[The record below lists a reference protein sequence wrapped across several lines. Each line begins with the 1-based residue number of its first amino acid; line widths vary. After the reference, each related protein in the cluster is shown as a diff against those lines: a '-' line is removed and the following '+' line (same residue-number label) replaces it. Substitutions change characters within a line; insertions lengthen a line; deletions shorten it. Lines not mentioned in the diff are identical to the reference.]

1 MQAIPVKKGEA
12 MKSCHTIAAVILV
25 AALYLGL
32 AMGQSQTSRGE
43 NAAPWYRAAF
53 AQMQDPS
60 ITPQQ
65 TKALSLILN
74 GTISYDDS
82 EFKQLVEKNH
92 PALETLFR
100 GASLSNCDWGL
111 DYRRGE
117 NVPVD
122 YVQKALALGRINV
135 LYTLHMLI
143 AGDKDSAVRALISG
157 LRFSQN
163 VANGG
168 SIFAALSA
176 KTLITEHIKAATLH
190 FAQLSSSQQTAL
202 QSAVK
207 QLGAN
212 SVDWQSA
219 VKRDLESLQ
228 PRFSRD
234 PRCSESLNRI
244 TSSYIATLVDY
255 SMLPHLQQTI
265 AKAPKSVSDVIPN
278 PKRLLEQ
285 KQELAYLVE
294 ELSHMSAARV
304 R

>member
-1 MQAIPVKKGEA
+1 MLDSPPATTPELPGCYIFRGRGSRPLYVGKARNLKA
-12 MKSCHTIAAVILV
+12 RV
-25 AALYLGL
+25 A
-32 AMGQSQTSRGE
+32 
-43 NAAPWYRAAF
+43 
-53 AQMQDPS
+53 
-60 ITPQQ
+60 
-65 TKALSLILN
+65 K
-74 GTISYDDS
+74 
-82 EFKQLVEKNH
+82 FKQLVEKNH
-92 PALETLFR
+92 TALETLFR
-100 GASLSNCDWGL
+100 GASLSSCDWSL

-122 YVQKALALGRINV
+122 YTQKALALGRINV
-135 LYTLHMLI
+135 LYTFHMLI
-143 AGDKDSAVRALISG
+143 ARDKDSAARALILG

-163 VANGG
+163 VAAGG

-176 KTLITEHIKAATLH
+176 KILITEHIKAATQH
-190 FAQLSSSQQTAL
+190 FAQLSSSQQAAL
-202 QSAVK
+202 RSAVI

-212 SVDWQSA
+212 GVDWQSA

-228 PRFSRD
+228 PRFARD
-234 PRCSESLNRI
+234 PRSSESLNRI
-244 TSSYIATLVDY
+244 TSSYLATLEDS

-294 ELSHMSAARV
+294 QLSRHSPANV